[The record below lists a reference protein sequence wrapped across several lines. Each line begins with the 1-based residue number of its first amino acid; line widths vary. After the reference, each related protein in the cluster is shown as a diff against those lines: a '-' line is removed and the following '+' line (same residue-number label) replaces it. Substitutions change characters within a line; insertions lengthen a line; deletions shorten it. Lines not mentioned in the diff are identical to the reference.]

1 MVREVQGKAAAMPRS
16 LQFARLCR
24 CAACLLGLA
33 LLAACAEADD
43 TGQAQ
48 SFAAHLNGSYTA
60 AAVATSVR

>member
-1 MVREVQGKAAAMPRS
+1 MPRS
-16 LQFARLCR
+16 LQFARLGR